1 MEITSKTRL
10 GDLLSAYPQLEEKII
25 QVAPAF
31 RNLKNPILRQTVGKL
46 ATIEKVVQIGGL
58 DLTTFVNL
66 LRREVGQTELTPD
79 PESPQQ
85 STGTVYIEEPQWIKG
100 EPQYTLDGSALLAAG
115 EVPVNK
121 LNELLPQ
128 LDAGR
133 YILLITD
140 FEPVPMIDAVKKQK
154 RDYYQK
160 RDSQNPS
167 RYLTYIK

>member
-1 MEITSKTRL
+1 MEITAKTRL

-66 LRREVGQTELTPD
+66 LRREVGQPELTPD
-79 PESPQQ
+79 PEAVQHSLGVM
-85 STGTVYIEEPQWIKG
+85 TIAEPEWTKG
-100 EPQYTLDGSALLAAG
+100 EPQFVLDGSVLLAAG

-128 LDAGR
+128 LEAGR
-133 YILLITD
+133 YILLLTD

-154 RDYYQK
+154 RVYYQK
-160 RDSQNPS
+160 RDEKDPS
-167 RYLTYIK
+167 KYLTFIK